1 MNSMKEYALYYASLG
16 LAVFPIRPKG
26 KEPLTAHGFQ
36 DATRDTEQ
44 IKAWWTQWPSANI
57 GIATGSRSGGLLVI
71 DLDVDEDKGV
81 DGRETLREWEA
92 EHGKLPGNTWLSIT
106 GRGGYHYFY
115 RTAEKIRNRTA
126 LYEGVD
132 IRGEGGYV
140 VAPPSDHPNGR
151 SYQWEQGPED
161 GPLAEA
167 DGKVMEFVSGRS
179 LEKLGRGFEVP
190 EQIPEG
196 ERTNTLVR
204 LLCSQQAKG
213 LSDEAIRAAVR
224 AENEAK
230 CVPPLTDEELEK
242 TVFPALGRYQK
253 GTAPYGAKYGSRSEA
268 FVTFV
273 PFATPSA
280 CELLLFPCESLPP
293 VLMAY
298 SRQIEESLQV
308 VNEMVS
314 PTLLGAVSMCIQ
326 GEYCISPKADWKEPL
341 NLYVLTVNKPS
352 ERKTPVFKEILKPIY
367 EYQDRI
373 NTDRRPLIIKYQM
386 KKNILQK
393 KIESSLRAIGAKA
406 TKGAKAQAQ
415 AVFEDEIITMQNELV
430 ELEENAVGPITLLAD
445 DVTTEA
451 LVKLMNENNDRIA
464 IASAEGGIF
473 GMMAGRYSTQPNID
487 IFLKGYSGEAYTSH
501 RVSGRVET
509 LKEPLITMILMV
521 QPTVLM
527 EALGNREFRERGLMA
542 RFLYSMPD
550 SKIGKRR
557 YRTMAIDENVR
568 KAFYDLLNELLE
580 CREWEH
586 PKTIY
591 LSDEADK
598 LGEEFYNE
606 IETTL
611 FSEYEEMGDW
621 IGKLYGQTMR
631 IAGILHIV
639 KYRLGAAEVRV
650 EAETMRNAISIGRYY
665 LEHAKAVFIASGAYD
680 PPEVKN
686 AKYILKRIDSTGEAR
701 LSKREVFRLCQ
712 HKAGFET
719 TESIAF
725 TSGMDELWRRGYI
738 KIDRDKSTGGRPTET
753 VVLNPQYLA
762 QRGKVK

>member
-1 MNSMKEYALYYASLG
+1 MTENMKDYALQYAALG
-16 LAVFPIRPKG
+16 LAVFPVVPRG
-26 KEPLTAHGFQ
+26 KQPATSNGCK
-36 DATRDTEQ
+36 DATTDREQ
-44 IKAWWTQWPSANI
+44 IERWWTINPEYNI
-57 GIATGSRSGGLLVI
+57 GIAAGRLSGGLLVI
-71 DLDVDEDKGV
+71 DLDQNEDKGK
-81 DGRETLREWEA
+81 DGYRVFKEWQN
-92 EHGKLPGNTWLSIT
+92 EHGVFPETWNSIT
-106 GRGGYHYFY
+106 GSGGYHFFY
-115 RTAEKIRNRTA
+115 RDDATYKNKVN
-126 LYEGVD
+126 LYDGVD
-132 IRGEGGYV
+132 IRSDGGYI
-140 VAPPSDHPNGR
+140 VAPPSIHPNGQA
-151 SYQWEQGPED
+151 YQWECGPGD
-161 GPLAEA
+161 GVEIAQVNNSLIDFLIRPSQKEA
-167 DGKVMEFVSGRS
+167 SKPAFHVGETIM
-179 LEKLGRGFEVP
+179 
-190 EQIPEG
+190 EG
-196 ERTNTLVR
+196 ERTNTLVK
-204 LLCSQQAKG
+204 LVCSQQAKG

-230 CVPPLTDEELEK
+230 CIPPLTDEELERE
-242 TVFPALGRYQK
+242 VFPVLARYQK
-253 GTAPYGAKYGSRSEA
+253 GTAPYNTRYNSS
-268 FVTFV
+268 FVSFV
-273 PFATPSA
+273 PFITPGASG
-280 CELLLFPCESLPP
+280 LSLFPCECLPP
-293 VLMAY
+293 ALMVY

-314 PTLLGAVSMCIQ
+314 PTLLGAVSVCIQ

-367 EYQDRI
+367 EYQDRV
-373 NTDRRPLIIKYQM
+373 NAERSPSIIEYQM

-393 KIESSLRAIGAKA
+393 KIESSLRAIGTKV
-406 TKGAKAQAQ
+406 TKGTKGQAQ
-415 AVFEDEIITMQNELV
+415 AVFEDEIIAMQNELL
-430 ELEENAVGPITLLAD
+430 ELEENAVKPVTLLAD

-451 LVKLMNENNDRIA
+451 LVKLMNENSDRIA

-473 GMMAGRYSTQPNID
+473 GMMAGRYSSQPNID
-487 IFLKGYSGEAYTSH
+487 IFLKGYSAEAYTSH
-501 RVSGRVET
+501 RVSGRIET
-509 LKEPLITMILMV
+509 LKEPLITLILMV
-521 QPTVLM
+521 QPVVLM

-568 KAFYDLLNELLE
+568 QAFYDLLNELLE

-591 LSDEADK
+591 LSEEADK

-611 FSEYEEMGDW
+611 FSEYEEMEDW

-631 IAGILHIV
+631 IAGILHVV

-686 AKYILKRIDSTGEAR
+686 AKYILKRIDSTGKTQ
-701 LSKREVFRLCQ
+701 LYKREIFRLCQ
-712 HKAGFET
+712 NKAGFENVD
-719 TESIAF
+719 SIAF
-725 TSGMDELWRRGYI
+725 TSGMDELRRRGYI
-738 KIDRDKSTGGRPTET
+738 KIDRDKSTGGRPTE
-753 VVLNPQYLA
+753 VVTLNPLYLA
-762 QRGKVK
+762 QRNKVK

>member
-1 MNSMKEYALYYASLG
+1 MEKSMKEWALYYASLG
-16 LAVFPIRPKG
+16 LAVFPVKPHG
-26 KEPLTAHGFQ
+26 KAPLTEHGCK
-36 DATRDTEQ
+36 DASWEEAQ
-44 IKAWWTQWPSANI
+44 IERWWARWPSAGI
-57 GIATGSRSGGLLVI
+57 GIATGEASGGLLVI
-71 DLDVDEDKGV
+71 DLDVDEEKGV
-81 DGRETLREWEA
+81 DGRETLRRWET
-92 EHGKLPGNTWLSIT
+92 EHGPLPGDTWLSIT

-115 RTAEKIRNRTA
+115 RVNRETKNRA
-126 LYEGVD
+126 GLYEGVD
-132 IRGEGGYV
+132 IRGDGGYI
-140 VAPPSDHPNGR
+140 VAPPSIHQNGR
-151 SYQWEQGPED
+151 AYEWEQGPED
-161 GPLAEA
+161 VPLAEA
-167 DGKVMEFVSGRS
+167 DGNVWSFLSGKS
-179 LEKLGRGFEVP
+179 FEDLGRPFEVP

-213 LSDEAIRAAVR
+213 LSDAAIRAAVR

-230 CVPPLTDEELEK
+230 CSPPLTDEELEK
-242 TVFPALGRYQK
+242 TIFPALKRYQE
-253 GTAPYGAKYGSRSEA
+253 GTAPYMGKDSMAQA
-268 FVTFV
+268 FVPFVTFV
-273 PFATPSA
+273 TQGA
-280 CELLLFPCESLPP
+280 CETSLFPCESLPP

-314 PTLLGAVSMCIQ
+314 PVLLGTISMCIQ
-326 GEYCISPKADWKEPL
+326 GEYCISPKEDWKESL
-341 NLYVLTVNKPS
+341 NLYVLTINKPS

-367 EYQDRI
+367 EYQDKI
-373 NTDRRPLIIKYQM
+373 NTERRPLIIEYQM

-393 KIESSLRAIGAKA
+393 KIESSLRAIGTKVTKA
-406 TKGAKAQAQ
+406 TKGAKDTAQM
-415 AVFEDEIITMQNELV
+415 VSEDKIIAMQNELV
-430 ELEENAVGPITLLAD
+430 ELEENAVGPVTLLAD

-451 LVKLMNENNDRIA
+451 LVKLMNENTGRIA

-557 YRTMAIDENVR
+557 YRTMAIEENVR
-568 KAFYDLLNELLE
+568 KAFYDLISELLE
-580 CREWEH
+580 CRKWEH

-591 LSDEADK
+591 LSEEADK
-598 LGEEFYNE
+598 LGEAFYNE

-631 IAGILHIV
+631 IAGILHVV

-650 EAETMRNAISIGRYY
+650 EAER
-665 LEHAKAVFIASGAYD
+665 
-680 PPEVKN
+680 
-686 AKYILKRIDSTGEAR
+686 LKMKS
-701 LSKREVFRLCQ
+701 
-712 HKAGFET
+712 
-719 TESIAF
+719 
-725 TSGMDELWRRGYI
+725 RGY
-738 KIDRDKSTGGRPTET
+738 PF
-753 VVLNPQYLA
+753 L
-762 QRGKVK
+762 